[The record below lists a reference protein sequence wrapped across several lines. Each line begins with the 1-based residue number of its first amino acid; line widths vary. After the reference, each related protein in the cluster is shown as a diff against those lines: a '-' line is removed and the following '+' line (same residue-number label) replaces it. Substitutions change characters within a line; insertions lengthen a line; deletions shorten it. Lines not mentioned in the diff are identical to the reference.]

1 MAPEQLYG
9 LPGPQ
14 SDVFSFGV
22 MVFQLLTSTIPEQE
36 MMNGRPSGHILAAE
50 YERLPEAWRR
60 PVMAMTE
67 AELDHRLPDFDAVI
81 QTLSSIEPSECPER
95 DILAP
100 SLLPHLPASPI
111 LSSRTRPPMWTAWAD
126 RTRVETR
133 VTRCSSKTSS
143 LRPLPI
149 KRTLSR

>member
-1 MAPEQLYG
+1 
-9 LPGPQ
+9 
-14 SDVFSFGV
+14 

-36 MMNGRPSGHILAAE
+36 MRTVVPGHILAAE

-81 QTLSSIEPSECPER
+81 QALSSIEPSECPER

-111 LSSRTRPPMWTAWAD
+111 LSVSDTPTNVDGMDGPYEGGDPSDTVFIED
-126 RTRVETR
+126 
-133 VTRCSSKTSS
+133 
-143 LRPLPI
+143 L
-149 KRTLSR
+149 